1 MISFTIMDTMS
12 SHAIER
18 DDLMLKVEV
27 EQEVDG
33 RFIAE
38 IPELPGVMA
47 YGSSREEALA
57 KIEVI
62 ALRTLADRLEH
73 GEPTPEL
80 PQFFSAA

>member
-1 MISFTIMDTMS
+1 
-12 SHAIER
+12 
-18 DDLMLKVEV
+18 MLKVEI

-47 YGSSREEALA
+47 YGPCREEALA
-57 KIEVI
+57 KVEAI

-80 PQFFSAA
+80 TQIFSAA

>member
-1 MISFTIMDTMS
+1 
-12 SHAIER
+12 
-18 DDLMLKVEV
+18 MLKVEI

-38 IPELPGVMA
+38 IPDLPGVMA
-47 YGSSREEALA
+47 YGATKNEALA
-57 KIEVI
+57 KVEAL

-80 PQFFSAA
+80 PHIFSAA